1 MEKMRKISRILAVF
15 TIIFLLVSFVQRL
28 DEQELKISRAS
39 IQESE
44 ALQEPETMQGTNIT
58 PESETTQGSET
69 AQESEMAQETEGAQE
84 SETTQGSDA
93 SQGLETT
100 QGTEGV
106 QDSEIMPEPEG
117 IQGSEVT
124 PEPEGI
130 QGSEVTPEPEGVQGS
145 EVTPESEFTQDSENA
160 QDSEVTK
167 PVEISQGSEIT
178 QSPDSTRIPEMTQQ
192 AKITQEPKMTQGAKI
207 TETTGVPKESQGEDG
222 EKDEEEESDVEEPE
236 IQAMAISDETV
247 SGGKMTIR
255 VAHDFDAQGAE
266 IALCKDGQT
275 IGEYIAI
282 GTAGI
287 GTFVFDLDSTSYD
300 SFFITKKGDGQVGN
314 NTIIIDKAELQLK
327 KQIYGNSLVITVG
340 GWKNATTSRDV
351 SYGVLINIGHD
362 FTGGISVHYTKNGQ
376 WVSTAAIY
384 PENNI
389 IFDLESSDYDGFYV
403 EEKDTTMEG
412 NKTEILTALEIQEAL
427 AGNGGMLVARVGG
440 WNGENIRR
448 TLTLQAIESVSDM
461 SLDIPVGEFTKEKG
475 TLYVNATFYD
485 YYSDYALE
493 GKNRKEL
500 SGGMGGSYSDNKQQS
515 QKFNS
520 AVAAYFQGTS
530 LATSGWQ
537 SPLYFGEF
545 NGTNQSFLNFKYDNN
560 NGGNNNGGARLN
572 LVNDNLVGNKLV
584 MGTDNIEVPYFNTDF
599 LRGNNSLNDNIG
611 YVFEN
616 VSFPFIKNSDNYW
629 EFDSYNA
636 NQTLRMKQTEDGAY
650 FLDRVGSG
658 NSVHGH
664 DAYNSTANSNFFPF
678 NDKTESGDPI
688 KLNYGFGARIDIPFY
703 MTADGK
709 VQTDIDT
716 YQDITFD
723 FLGDDDIWIFID
735 GKLVLDIGGDHGA
748 VNGNIN
754 FATCQ
759 AKTKG
764 MRRGANNNP
773 EWFDGTTSFE
783 RLNSTDRHTLSLF
796 YMERGLWE
804 SNMKITFNF
813 PQSNKLSV
821 EKEVVIP
828 TKDGKSVVNEKF
840 ANAVK
845 KLNGTDASIQ
855 KVAFPITIKNLAT
868 SGEAVDPEMK
878 NDPIRHELDNITQSS
893 NIWNY
898 NNSPAKG
905 EKIHDG
911 IPGEGHDYVLKYT
924 CQGTVD
930 YKAGTGVADSRSI
943 VIGYINNELN
953 LDDATVERMKE
964 CGYVEFDAYL
974 DASTGGGPPFLA
986 LIDNNGRRIGGWTK
1000 DTVYAGTDGNIHAG
1014 EWVTMRV
1021 YISRMAM
1028 LDGDFNYSKIKGIQF
1043 AYWDNKPVYVDN
1055 ISIHAPAVYTS
1066 IDGFA
1071 RDQNAVPAY
1080 GSIESQK
1087 LELINGAEYGLTGT
1101 DRKFHV
1107 DDGIIYLQHDW
1118 NTLFADQFRRN
1129 SYLYIREQ
1137 CNTNVF
1143 DVQWS
1148 ISENGKVKKSGVGT
1162 TVNDERDAREFNNRP
1177 HVPKPT
1183 DPTML
1188 FQTYGDDTDETK
1200 FYNLDVKFTNTL
1212 KTGSLTIKKK
1222 VTNKNSSQIDQNALA
1237 DVTIPYVIQ
1246 VSFSNV
1252 AALGLEGDDAYI
1264 EQTPITFNENLYLD
1278 GENDVYVIDGIPA
1291 GTDYQIREIQTEVDA
1306 NFESTGLVRDDF
1318 VLEGIS
1324 EDGTNTGAW
1333 DEESGSYRGTIKAN
1347 VQAEVII
1354 TNDINPVI
1362 DMTNMNGEKLWKL
1375 VDEED
1380 SRHGNT
1386 KLEKAPEGKSVILKL
1401 QRRFIKGTG
1410 DDDATYT
1417 FEDVTPDGSTPIT
1430 IKLEKGKTSSTSTE
1444 CRNYYYNSSEGI
1456 KSYQTEV
1463 KITTDGWKYSVEGL
1477 PLYGMIT
1484 GRTEE
1489 GSNLASKKG
1498 RRRKY
1503 EYRFVETQVV
1513 TANGDGAHEMTTEVE
1528 LADDGVK
1535 YKENNSGYITS
1546 GGTRHATTVTDE
1558 TGTETEIIDY
1568 NITNVY
1574 DPATNLQITKVSGD
1588 ENNSKPMDGVEF
1600 ELVRF
1605 VKNASGELV
1614 PDPTFNGNSGSITG
1628 ITGDGSGTLTFVNL
1642 PDGTYQLTEVKTVE
1656 GYSLL
1661 AKPVKILINHSE
1673 GCVVEEDKSYYLE
1686 SDGKT
1691 LQLLIS
1697 NQGLLELPNTGSRG
1711 RYIMIISG
1719 ILLVILGETF
1729 YLWNMYHQNRLR
1741 RARRRN

>member
-44 ALQEPETMQGTNIT
+44 AVQEPETMQ
-58 PESETTQGSET
+58 ESDAAQGSEAAQESDA
-69 AQESEMAQETEGAQE
+69 AQESEAAQGSDAAQE
-84 SETTQGSDA
+84 SEPEQGSDA
-93 SQGLETT
+93 AQEPEAAQDSENAQGSEIMP
-100 QGTEGV
+100 EPEDA
-106 QDSEIMPEPEG
+106 QDSEIMPEPEVTQG
-117 IQGSEVT
+117 PEITQPEEIAQGSEVT
-124 PEPEGI
+124 QSLGI
-130 QGSEVTPEPEGVQGS
+130 TRTP
-145 EVTPESEFTQDSENA
+145 
-160 QDSEVTK
+160 
-167 PVEISQGSEIT
+167 EIT
-178 QSPDSTRIPEMTQQ
+178 QQ
-192 AKITQEPKMTQGAKI
+192 AEITQEPKMTQGAKI
-207 TETTGVPKESQGEDG
+207 TETTRVLKESQEEDG
-222 EKDEEEESDVEEPE
+222 DEESDAEDLEKQLMVMADE
-236 IQAMAISDETV
+236 IV
-247 SGGKMTIR
+247 SSGKMTIR
-255 VAHDFDAQGAE
+255 IAHDFPTVG
-266 IALCKDGQT
+266 IVFCKNGQSNGNYIT
-275 IGEYIAI
+275 IG
-282 GTAGI
+282 GAGVCN
-287 GTFVFDLDSTSYD
+287 FVVDLDDDSYD
-300 SFFITKKGDGQVGN
+300 GFFITKDGDTQVGN
-314 NTIIIDKAELQLK
+314 NTIIIEKADLQLK
-327 KQIYGNSLVITVG
+327 KGIYGNSLVVAVG
-340 GWKNATTSRDV
+340 DWKNAGTARDV
-351 SYGVLINIGHD
+351 SYGLLINIGHD
-362 FTGGISVHYTKNGQ
+362 FKTGINVFYTSGGAYGSGG
-376 WVSTAAIY
+376 VYGSAAGIY

-389 IFDLESSDYDGFYV
+389 IFDLESTTYDGFCV
-403 EEKDTTMEG
+403 EEQGATDEG
-412 NKTEILTALEIQEAL
+412 NKTEFLTRDKIEEALEE
-427 AGNGGMLVARVGG
+427 NGGMLVAKVGSYVAG
-440 WNGENIRR
+440 QRR
-448 TLTLQAIESVSDM
+448 TLTLQAVESVSDM
-461 SLDIPVGEFTKEKG
+461 SLDIPVGEFVKEKG
-475 TLYVNATFYD
+475 TFYVNATFYD
-485 YYSDYALE
+485 YYSDEALE
-493 GKNRKEL
+493 GRNRKAL
-500 SGGMGGSYSDNKQQS
+500 SGVMGGDYSPNKQQS

-520 AVAAYFQGTS
+520 AVSAYFQGTS
-530 LATSGWQ
+530 LAASGWQ

-545 NGTNQSFLNFKYDNN
+545 NGTNQSGNFLNFKFDNN
-560 NGGNNNGGARLN
+560 NGMNNGGGARLN

-584 MGTDNIEVPYFNTDF
+584 MGTDNIEVPYFNTGF

-611 YVFEN
+611 YVFED
-616 VSFPFIKNSDNYW
+616 VSFPFIKNNDGYW

-636 NQTLRMKQTEDGAY
+636 SQTLRMKQTEDGAY
-650 FLDRVGSG
+650 FLDRVGAE

-664 DAYNSTANSNFFPF
+664 TAYNSTTNSNFFPF
-678 NDKTESGDPI
+678 NDHTESGDPI

-703 MTADGK
+703 MTVNGK

-754 FATCQ
+754 FATCE
-759 AKTKG
+759 ARTKG
-764 MRRGANNNP
+764 NRLKAGTESTP
-773 EWFDGTTSFE
+773 EWFEGTTSFE

-845 KLNGTDASIQ
+845 KLNGTDDSIQ
-855 KVAFPITIKNLAT
+855 KVSFPITIKNLAT
-868 SGEAVDPEMK
+868 SGETVDPEMK
-878 NDPIRHELDNITQSS
+878 HDPITHELDNITQSS

-898 NNSPAKG
+898 NNSQAKG
-905 EKIHDG
+905 EKIYDG

-930 YKAGTGVADSRSI
+930 YKTGTGVADSRSI
-943 VIGYINNELN
+943 VIGYINNVLN

-974 DASTGGGPPFLA
+974 DAATGGGPPFLA
-986 LIDNNGRRIGGWTK
+986 LIDNNNKRIGGWTK
-1000 DTVYAGTDGNIHAG
+1000 NTVYAGTDGNIHAG
-1014 EWVTMRV
+1014 EWVTLRA

-1055 ISIHAPAVYTS
+1055 ISIHAPALYTS

-1071 RDQNAVPAY
+1071 KDQNAIPAY
-1080 GSIESQK
+1080 GSIDSKK
-1087 LELINGAEYGLTGT
+1087 LELIGGAEYGLTGT
-1101 DRKFHV
+1101 DRRFHV
-1107 DDGIIYLQHDW
+1107 DDGTIYLEHGW
-1118 NTLFADQFRRN
+1118 NTLFTDQFRRN

-1137 CNTNVF
+1137 CNTRVF

-1148 ISENGKVKKSGVGT
+1148 ISEDEKVKKSGVGT
-1162 TVNDERDAREFNNRP
+1162 TVDDGRDAKDFDDKTE
-1177 HVPKPT
+1177 VSKPG
-1183 DPTML
+1183 DPTMI
-1188 FQTYGDDTDETK
+1188 FQTYGDDIDETK
-1200 FYNLDVKFTNTL
+1200 FYTLNVKFTNTL

-1222 VTNKNSSQIDQNALA
+1222 VTNQNSSQIDQSALA
-1237 DVTIPYVIQ
+1237 DATIPYVIQ

-1252 AALGLEGDDAYI
+1252 AALGLEGDDAYV
-1264 EQTPITFNENLYLD
+1264 EEKPITFNEKLYLD
-1278 GENDVYVIDGIPA
+1278 GENDVFVIDGIPA
-1291 GTDYQIREIQTEVDA
+1291 GTDYQIREIQTEVDE
-1306 NFESTGLVRDDF
+1306 NFESTGLTRDDF

-1333 DEESGSYRGTIKAN
+1333 DEESGSYRGTIQAN
-1347 VQAEVII
+1347 VKAEVIV

-1362 DMTNMNGEKLWKL
+1362 NMTDMSGEKLWAL

-1386 KLEKAPEGKSVILKL
+1386 NLEKAPEGKSVTLKL
-1401 QRRFIKGTG
+1401 QRRFVKGTG
-1410 DDDATYT
+1410 DDDTTYT
-1417 FEDVTPDGSTPIT
+1417 FEDVTSNGSTPIT

-1444 CRNYYYNSSEGI
+1444 CCNYYYNSSEGI

-1513 TANGDGAHEMTTEVE
+1513 TANGDEAHEMTTEVE

-1546 GGTRHATTVTDE
+1546 GGTRHTTEAAD
-1558 TGTETEIIDY
+1558 GTEITDY

-1574 DPATNLQITKVSGD
+1574 DPATNLEITKVSGD
-1588 ENNSKPMDGVEF
+1588 TERKPMDGVEF
-1600 ELVRF
+1600 KLERLI
-1605 VKNASGELV
+1605 KNASNELV
-1614 PDPTFNGNSGSITG
+1614 PDPDFNNKTGSWTSTTGNN
-1628 ITGDGSGTLTFVNL
+1628 SGTLTFLEL
-1642 PDGTYQLTEVKTVE
+1642 PDGTYRLTEVKTVE

-1661 AKPVKILINHSE
+1661 AKPLTIVINHSE

-1691 LQLLIS
+1691 LKLLIS

-1741 RARRRN
+1741 HARRKHRATL